1 MSQFFFFRTCI
12 FFIKKKKIGIYST
25 VLAWDRGIKLLVVEV
40 DSLCVTQLLQR
51 RDDVHNAC
59 YPLVKGI

>member
-1 MSQFFFFRTCI
+1 MSQFFFFTTCI
-12 FFIKKKKIGIYST
+12 FFIKKKNCIYST

-40 DSLCVTQLLQR
+40 DSLCGTQLLQR

>member
-1 MSQFFFFRTCI
+1 MSQFFFFLQLV
-12 FFIKKKKIGIYST
+12 FSLLKKNCIYST